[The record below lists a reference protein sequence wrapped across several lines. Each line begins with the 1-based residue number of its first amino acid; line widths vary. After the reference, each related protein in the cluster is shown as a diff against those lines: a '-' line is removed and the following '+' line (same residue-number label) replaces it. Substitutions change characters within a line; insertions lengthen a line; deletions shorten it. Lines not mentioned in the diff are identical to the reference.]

1 MRKELKHGVSAVP
14 AISVI
19 VPVYN
24 AEKYLH
30 RCIDSILAQTFTD
43 FELLL
48 IDDGSKDKSGA
59 ICDEY
64 AVKDSRVRVFHKEN
78 GGVSSARNV
87 GLDNACGEWIT
98 FVDSDDEICSLG
110 EITDESDMVIAS
122 LDIQRSDG
130 RKEFISFSHDV
141 ISGDELKC
149 FLEKHIQFHIFSS
162 VYAKYIRRK
171 LIDGLRFDTSMK
183 IGEDTVFIL
192 KCINQVKTMSF
203 DKNYV
208 YKYYLT
214 SIYDK
219 KYQQSITDSIYC
231 LTAILGEYSLMGIRN
246 LIFER
251 NVFLCYK
258 SLCQQ
263 EIYRSPSLWYNN
275 PRVMSVYRMLSKE
288 IGMKYRVKYRL
299 MSIPV
304 FSKLVNYVRRR
315 KNLY

>member
-1 MRKELKHGVSAVP
+1 MNTIPKV
-14 AISVI
+14 SVI

-30 RCIDSILAQTFTD
+30 RCIDSILAQMFTD

-64 AVKDSRVRVFHKEN
+64 ADKDSRVRVFHKEN
-78 GGVSSARNV
+78 GGVSSARNA
-87 GLDNACGEWIT
+87 GLDNARGEWIT

-110 EITDESDMVIAS
+110 EITAESDMVIAS

-130 RKEFISFSHDV
+130 RKEVISFSHDV
-141 ISGDELKC
+141 ISGDELKY
-149 FLEKHIQFHIFSS
+149 FLEKHIQSHIFSS
-162 VYAKYIRRK
+162 VYAKYIKRK
-171 LIDGLRFDTSMK
+171 LINGLRFDTSMK

-208 YKYYLT
+208 YKYYLMST
-214 SIYDK
+214 YDE
-219 KYQQSITDSIYC
+219 KYQQSIADSIYC
-231 LTAILGEYSLMGIRN
+231 LNGIFGEYGLLGIRN
-246 LIFER
+246 PIFER
-251 NVFLCYK
+251 NVFQCCK

-263 EIYRSPSLWYNN
+263 EIYRNPSAWYNN

>member
-1 MRKELKHGVSAVP
+1 MREKEHGVSATP
-14 AISVI
+14 MISII

-30 RCIDSILAQTFTD
+30 RCIDSILSQTFAD

-64 AVKDSRVRVFHKEN
+64 AVKDNRVRVFHKEN
-78 GGVSSARNV
+78 GGVSSARNL
-87 GLDNACGEWIT
+87 GLDNACGEWVT

-110 EITDESDMVIAS
+110 RITDESDMVIAS

-130 RKEFISFSHDV
+130 RKEVISFSHDV
-141 ISGDELKC
+141 ISGDELKY
-149 FLEKHIQFHIFSS
+149 FLEKHIQSHIFSS
-162 VYAKYIRRK
+162 AYAKYIKRK
-171 LIDGLRFDTSMK
+171 LIGGLRFDTSMK
-183 IGEDTVFIL
+183 MGEDTVFIL
-192 KCINQVKTMSF
+192 KCINQVNTMSF
-203 DKNYV
+203 DKNYI
-208 YKYYLT
+208 YKYYLMST
-214 SIYDK
+214 YDK

-231 LTAILGEYSLMGIRN
+231 LNEIFGEYSLLGIRN
-246 LIFER
+246 LMFER

-263 EIYRSPSLWYNN
+263 EIYRNPSAWYNN
-275 PRVMSVYRMLSKE
+275 PRVMSVYHMLSKE

-304 FSKLVNYVRRR
+304 FLKIVNYMRRR